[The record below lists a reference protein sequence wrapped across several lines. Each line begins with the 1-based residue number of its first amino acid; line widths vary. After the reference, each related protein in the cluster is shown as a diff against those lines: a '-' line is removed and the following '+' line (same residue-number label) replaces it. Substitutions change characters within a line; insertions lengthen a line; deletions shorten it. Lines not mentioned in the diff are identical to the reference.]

1 MNKRLYHI
9 AAELSLFGGLFYYA
23 SKKNNELRQ
32 ELYHLEQDIEEIS
45 EVLQNTNQS
54 SFSDYNKA
62 YQLQEKN
69 RNEAESLQKIKSNL
83 AHDVQELKTARE
95 LHEAE
100 KQQVEEQLSEHIRTI
115 QSTKQELERTSQQQ
129 NATNQS
135 QAIRSQQL
143 EQREKT
149 LQQQEKEIQQRERSI
164 TVREKQLEVQ
174 RLQFERTQIESPV
187 RSHEDVRI
195 TTEQSTTESPKR
207 SNEELQAQYV
217 RQATQA
223 MAKQYPHTEV
233 TNVLNMAASAASQSK
248 PSSMIIEEVK
258 DEPYEFDDEEIDD
271 EVDREL
277 AQLEEMESISK
288 ERARQASR
296 TPSKSR
302 PKSKST
308 RSTKSKSRR

>member
-54 SFSDYNKA
+54 AFSDYNKA
-62 YQLQEKN
+62 YQLQEKT

-83 AHDVQELKTARE
+83 AHDVQELKNARE

-115 QSTKQELERTSQQQ
+115 QTTKQELERTAQHQQ
-129 NATNQS
+129 ATTQS
-135 QAIRSQQL
+135 HTIRNQQL
-143 EQREKT
+143 EQREKA
-149 LQQQEKEIQQRERSI
+149 LQQHEKEIQQRERQL
-164 TVREKQLEVQ
+164 TVREKQLEAQ
-174 RLQFERTQIESPV
+174 RLKFERTQMESPIRTHDESRRV
-187 RSHEDVRI
+187 VD
-195 TTEQSTTESPKR
+195 SPKR
-207 SNEELQAQYV
+207 SNEELQAHYV
-217 RQATQA
+217 KQAAQA
-223 MAKQYPHTEV
+223 MAKQYPHADV
-233 TNVLNMAASAASQSK
+233 TNVLHMASPAASSEN
-248 PSSMIIEEVK
+248 PSGMVIEEVT
-258 DEPYEFDDEEIDD
+258 DHSYEFDHEEIDD

>member
-54 SFSDYNKA
+54 AFSDYNKA
-62 YQLQEKN
+62 YQLQEKT

-115 QSTKQELERTSQQQ
+115 QNTKLELERTAQQQ
-129 NATNQS
+129 NATNQT
-135 QAIRSQQL
+135 QTIRTQQL

-149 LQQQEKEIQQRERSI
+149 LQQQEKEIQQRERNLI
-164 TVREKQLEVQ
+164 VREKQLEVQ
-174 RLQFERTQIESPV
+174 RLHFERTQIESPV
-187 RSHEDVRI
+187 RIKEESRVLQDN
-195 TTEQSTTESPKR
+195 STDESPKR

-217 RQATQA
+217 KQASQA
-223 MAKQYPHTEV
+223 MARQYPHKDV
-233 TNVLNMAASAASQSK
+233 TAVLHMAATAASHSK
-248 PSSMIIEEVK
+248 PSSMVIEEVK
-258 DEPYEFDDEEIDD
+258 DEPYEFDHEEIDD

-296 TPSKSR
+296 TPSHSR
-302 PKSKST
+302 PKSKSS